1 MHINFTLPFENPV
14 LVFSIILFII
24 LFAPLIFGKIKL
36 PAVIGL
42 IVAGI
47 IVGPHGFN
55 ILMRNSSV
63 ELFGTV
69 GLLYI
74 MFLAGLE
81 IDLNEF
87 YRNKYKSLGF
97 GFLTFSIPMVLGTV
111 IFLYIFNYSMTS
123 SRSEERRVGKQC

>member
-1 MHINFTLPFENPV
+1 MHIDFTLPFQNPV

-24 LFAPLIFGKIKL
+24 LFAPILLSRLKI

-47 IVGPHGFN
+47 IVGPNGFN

-87 YRNKYKSLGF
+87 RKNKYKSITF
-97 GFLTFSIPMVLGTV
+97 GILTFSIPMLMGTV
-111 IFLYIFNYSMTS
+111 VFYYFLNYSMPPI
-123 SRSEERRVGKQC
+123 RSV